1 MGENT
6 KQDFNQK
13 GQNFKFTKKHRRL
26 LYGSVFLMATSAI
39 GPAFLTQTA
48 VFTAQFYASF
58 AFAILIS
65 IIIDIG
71 AQINIWRI
79 LVVTGLRGQE
89 ISNKVLPGLGTIISI
104 LIAFG
109 GLAFNIGN
117 IAGAG
122 LGLGLNAMFGLDVKW
137 GATITA
143 IFAILIF
150 VSRSG
155 QKIMDVISMILGIV
169 MILVVAYVMV
179 VSNPPYGDALVHTF
193 APEHPFKLILP
204 IITLVG
210 GTVGGYITFAGAHR
224 ILDSGIKGKSYLPFV
239 NRSAVAGILTTGVM
253 RTLLFLAV
261 LGVVVTGVTLSSEN
275 PPASVFQHALG
286 PIGKNIFG
294 VVIFAAAMSSVIG
307 SAYTSATFLKTLHK
321 SLLNKN
327 NLIVITFIVIST
339 FVFLFIGKPVSLLI
353 IAGAIN
359 GWILPI
365 TLGAILIASR
375 KKSIVGNYQHPTWML
390 VFGIIAVIVTIMTG
404 IFSLQD
410 LASLWKG

>member
-1 MGENT
+1 
-6 KQDFNQK
+6 
-13 GQNFKFTKKHRRL
+13 
-26 LYGSVFLMATSAI
+26 MATSAI

-48 VFTAQFYASF
+48 VFTAEFYASF

-71 AQINIWRI
+71 AQINIWRV

-89 ISNKVLPGLGTIISI
+89 VSNKVMPGLGTLISI

-122 LGLGLNAMFGLDVKW
+122 LGLNAMFGLDIKW
-137 GATITA
+137 GAITA
-143 IFAILIF
+143 IFSILIF
-150 VSRSG
+150 VSKVD
-155 QKIMDVISMILGIV
+155 KIMDVVSMILGVV

-193 APEHPFKLILP
+193 APEHPVKLILP

-224 ILDSGIKGKSYLPFV
+224 LLDSGMKGKEFLPFV
-239 NRSAVAGILTTGVM
+239 NRSAIVGILTTGIM

-261 LGVVVTGVTLSSEN
+261 LGVVVTGVTLSADN
-275 PPASVFQHALG
+275 PPASVFQHAIG

-294 VVIFAAAMSSVIG
+294 VVIFAAMSSVIG

-321 SLLNKN
+321 SLLTKN
-327 NLIVITFIVIST
+327 NLIVIIFIVVST
-339 FVFLFIGKPVSLLI
+339 LIFLFIGKPISLLI
-353 IAGAIN
+353 IGAIN

-365 TLGAILIASR
+365 ILGAILIASR
-375 KKSIVGNYQHPTWML
+375 KNL
-390 VFGIIAVIVTIMTG
+390 
-404 IFSLQD
+404 
-410 LASLWKG
+410 

>member
-1 MGENT
+1 MG
-6 KQDFNQK
+6 
-13 GQNFKFTKKHRRL
+13 
-26 LYGSVFLMATSAI
+26 AA
-39 GPAFLTQTA
+39 
-48 VFTAQFYASF
+48 
-58 AFAILIS
+58 
-65 IIIDIG
+65 
-71 AQINIWRI
+71 
-79 LVVTGLRGQE
+79 
-89 ISNKVLPGLGTIISI
+89 
-104 LIAFG
+104 
-109 GLAFNIGN
+109 
-117 IAGAG
+117 
-122 LGLGLNAMFGLDVKW
+122 
-137 GATITA
+137 ITA

-261 LGVVVTGVTLSSEN
+261 LGVVVTGVTLSSDN

-410 LASLWKG
+410 RSGRAHV

>member
-13 GQNFKFTKKHRRL
+13 GQNFKFTKKQRRL
-26 LYGSVFLMATSAI
+26 LEGSVCGMATSAI

-122 LGLGLNAMFGLDVKW
+122 LGLNAMFGLDVKW
-137 GATITA
+137 GAAITA